1 MTVVLIAM
9 GLSALSMAFSR
20 AVFASSDAKYLR
32 VATALAQLK
41 LEEFQGT
48 AFSSIAGES
57 RAAVSGFTGFERQVT
72 VTSSP
77 GGTDSNF
84 KQVVVTVYWQTK
96 GGELSTS
103 LTTYVANY

>member
-41 LEEFQGT
+41 LEEFAGGS
-48 AFSSIAGES
+48 FSSIATES

-72 VTSSP
+72 VSTPS
-77 GGTDSNF
+77 GTDSNF

-96 GGELSTS
+96 GGELSTA